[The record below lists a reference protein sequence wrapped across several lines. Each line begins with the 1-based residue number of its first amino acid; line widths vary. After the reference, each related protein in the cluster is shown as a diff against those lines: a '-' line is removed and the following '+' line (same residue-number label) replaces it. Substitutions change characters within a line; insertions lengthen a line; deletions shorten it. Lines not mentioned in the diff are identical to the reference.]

1 MYLVASK
8 RILILLAAVAAVTP
22 VMGQFL
28 TPEDTVKI
36 PAPADIPVGPS
47 TPAVAPAAPQPAAVQ
62 PSAQPV
68 TPPSTDT
75 YFADFAAYPRA
86 KSVILSWHLVQ
97 GRTIEKRIQLYRFT
111 EEPKVIHDIS
121 KGTLIAKMT
130 GEINIY
136 EDVPPSRGTY
146 YYAIFLE
153 TSRGLEPGS
162 FNASRNLVGPAF
174 YQSTGADYAPKPDQ
188 NATISQAQYQ
198 RPEFESSEV
207 DREDD
212 GDEAEDE
219 RPARAGSERGIN
231 SVIRT
236 TFLAGDFTGA
246 VKKLKPFY
254 RNSSPKVRAKAIFY
268 TGMARYRLGQYE
280 RALKYFDH
288 PLTRR
293 YYRRN
298 AEFWINQTRENLR

>member
-1 MYLVASK
+1 MYLAVSK
-8 RILILLAAVAAVTP
+8 RMLYLLAAVASATP

-36 PAPADIPVGPS
+36 PPPADIPVGPA
-47 TPAVAPAAPQPAAVQ
+47 TPAAPAPAQSAPAPQ
-62 PSAQPV
+62 PSAI
-68 TPPSTDT
+68 TPPQLDS

-86 KSVILSWHLVQ
+86 KSVILSWHLIQ

-153 TSRGLEPGS
+153 TGRGLEPGA

-174 YQSTGADYAPKPDQ
+174 YQTAGADFTPPA
-188 NATISQAQYQ
+188 ASSQKVTEAQYQ
-198 RPEFESSEV
+198 RPEFTSNEV
-207 DREDD
+207 DAEDD
-212 GDEAEDE
+212 ESDSADE
-219 RPARAGSERGIN
+219 RPARASSERGIN

-236 TFLAGDFTGA
+236 TFLAGDFSGA
-246 VKKLKPFY
+246 VRKLKPFY

-268 TGMARYRLGQYE
+268 TGMARYRLGQYD
-280 RALKYFDH
+280 RALKYFEH
-288 PLTRR
+288 ALTRK

-298 AEFWINQTRENLR
+298 AEFWINRTQENLR